1 MQIKDILEILERAEK
16 RRTPSDVLEILDIER
31 YSHSKNEYIKIGEM
45 ELTHFIRVFN
55 QTYESINE
63 PRQKLANELEMEMY
77 KKWKLMKNN

>member
-45 ELTHFIRVFN
+45 ELTHFIL
-55 QTYESINE
+55 SLIHI
-63 PRQKLANELEMEMY
+63 
-77 KKWKLMKNN
+77 

>member
-16 RRTPSDVLEILDIER
+16 RRTPCDVLEILDVER
-31 YSHSKNEYIKIGEM
+31 YSHSKKEYIKIGEM

-77 KKWKLMKNN
+77 KK

>member
-77 KKWKLMKNN
+77 KK